1 MYVDGVLNRSGHPP
15 DPLFRDEAGPASIPD
30 DERLAMRL
38 AYFCFIAAAVSALGG
53 MCLGIWM
60 GMNEDF
66 TLAPVHAHINLLGWV
81 TLSLY
86 GLYHRGVERRANR
99 LAWAQVGCAAL
110 GMPLMT
116 GGLAAY
122 LATGAASGRFIIAG
136 SLLVL
141 LGMAL
146 FVAVLVTDLA
156 ASRKGSRATAALPA

>member
-1 MYVDGVLNRSGHPP
+1 
-15 DPLFRDEAGPASIPD
+15 
-30 DERLAMRL
+30 MRL

-53 MCLGIWM
+53 MSLGIWM

-66 TLAPVHAHINLLGWV
+66 TLAPVHAHINLVGWV

-86 GLYHRGVERRANR
+86 GLYHRGAERSGDR
-99 LAWAQVGCAAL
+99 LAWTQVGCAAL

-122 LATGAASGRFIIAG
+122 LLSGAHSARFIFAG
-136 SLLVL
+136 ALLVF

-146 FVAVLVTDLA
+146 FLAVLVTDLLA
-156 ASRKGSRATAALPA
+156 ARGRAPLAAPA

>member
-1 MYVDGVLNRSGHPP
+1 
-15 DPLFRDEAGPASIPD
+15 
-30 DERLAMRL
+30 MRL
-38 AYFCFIAAAVSALGG
+38 AYFCFIAAALSALTG

-81 TLSLY
+81 TLALY
-86 GLYHRGVERRANR
+86 GLYHRGVERPGSR
-99 LAWAQVGCAAL
+99 LAWAQVGAAAL

-122 LATGAASGRFIIAG
+122 LATGADSTPFIFAG
-136 SLLVL
+136 ALLVA

-146 FVAVLVTDLA
+146 FLSVLVADL
-156 ASRKGSRATAALPA
+156 RLGRRPRPAALENIA